1 LKLKL
6 SGNLE
11 TDEARIVA
19 VHEVAPHA
27 ELQLDAN
34 QAYKPTQALKLLN
47 RLERLGITPILF
59 EQPVPKD
66 DWDGMRWLT
75 QRSPVPICA
84 DESVVTASDALR
96 VVREGAAHAI
106 NIKIMK
112 SGVAESLRI
121 IAIAQTAHLQLMVG
135 AMVET
140 ELGLTAA
147 AHLAAGTG
155 GFDFVDL
162 DTHLF
167 MEGSPFLAG
176 FEQKGA
182 LLRLR
187 GEPGLGM
194 VLRGLAGN
202 HQ

>member
-1 LKLKL
+1 
-6 SGNLE
+6 
-11 TDEARIVA
+11 
-19 VHEVAPHA
+19 
-27 ELQLDAN
+27 
-34 QAYKPTQALKLLN
+34 
-47 RLERLGITPILF
+47 
-59 EQPVPKD
+59 
-66 DWDGMRWLT
+66 
-75 QRSPVPICA
+75 
-84 DESVVTASDALR
+84 
-96 VVREGAAHAI
+96 
-106 NIKIMK
+106 
-112 SGVAESLRI
+112 
-121 IAIAQTAHLQLMVG
+121 MVG

-167 MEGSPFLAG
+167 MEDSPFLAG

-194 VLRGLAGN
+194 VLRGLAEN
-202 HQ
+202 RQ

>member
-1 LKLKL
+1 
-6 SGNLE
+6 
-11 TDEARIVA
+11 
-19 VHEVAPHA
+19 
-27 ELQLDAN
+27 
-34 QAYKPTQALKLLN
+34 
-47 RLERLGITPILF
+47 
-59 EQPVPKD
+59 
-66 DWDGMRWLT
+66 MRWLT

-167 MEGSPFLAG
+167 MEDSPFLAG

-194 VLRGLAGN
+194 VLRDLAEN
-202 HQ
+202 RQ